1 MDKCRLVSGVSLVG
15 AVLVVVSYT
24 SIFFPA
30 SPANQIYALA
40 KEHDVDTYDDKLIQ
54 ITEFTSNEA
63 GTTKIVPLSSGNS
76 ESGSGS
82 DSSTYGYSGSK
93 GISVQQNVTQQNVC
107 SSNTAYCYNEVDND
121 FNVNPP

>member
-1 MDKCRLVSGVSLVG
+1 
-15 AVLVVVSYT
+15 LVVVSYT
-24 SIFFPA
+24 SIFFVA
-30 SPANQIYALA
+30 SPANQIYTLA

-54 ITEFTSNEA
+54 ITDFTSNEA

-76 ESGSGS
+76 ESSSSSSSSGS
-82 DSSTYGYSGSK
+82 DSNSYGYSGSK

>member
-1 MDKCRLVSGVSLVG
+1 
-15 AVLVVVSYT
+15 VVSYT

-40 KEHDVDTYDDKLIQ
+40 KEHDVDTYDDKLIH
-54 ITEFTSNEA
+54 ITDFTSNEA

-82 DSSTYGYSGSK
+82 DSNSYGYSGSK